1 MHFHNLFSLI
11 FLVVLQCD
19 KTHLAVGGS
28 DGMVSILELSDDF
41 THMRCIY
48 KLEDHYFSGE
58 PVTSVRICG
67 AEILT
72 SVKDQPNLSIV
83 NWKRSECLP
92 LTNDSL
98 RLIGRMGKPLSRSYH
113 SYHLT
118 YK

>member
-1 MHFHNLFSLI
+1 MLNNLFSLI

-48 KLEDHYFSGE
+48 KLEDHSFSGE
-58 PVTSVRICG
+58 PVTSVRIFG

-72 SVKDQPNLSIV
+72 SVKDQPNLAIV

-92 LTNDSL
+92 LTNNSL
-98 RLIGRMGKPLSRSYH
+98 RLIGRMGKPHSMSYRC
-113 SYHLT
+113 YHLT

>member
-1 MHFHNLFSLI
+1 MHSHNLFSLI

-28 DGMVSILELSDDF
+28 EGMVSVLDLSDDF
-41 THMRCIY
+41 TNMRCIY

-92 LTNDSL
+92 LTNDRL
-98 RLIGRMGKPLSRSYH
+98 RLIGRIGKPLSR
-113 SYHLT
+113 L
-118 YK
+118 